1 MRTYAIYIYEYIQ
14 PELAPPSH
22 FHLRIQ
28 TLEVLR
34 REVEGMAL
42 NVCHQLQDAGVKV
55 KEMFLSET
63 IMFRFHVRLWKCIFV
78 DLEWFWK
85 GKGDVLG
92 HSEFIE
98 R

>member
-1 MRTYAIYIYEYIQ
+1 
-14 PELAPPSH
+14 
-22 FHLRIQ
+22 
-28 TLEVLR
+28 
-34 REVEGMAL
+34 VEGMAL

-55 KEMFLSET
+55 ATPLKFNMEPENQPLGKEMFLSET